1 MSGRNQENH
10 GFTPQERSRRPNYVR
25 AGSLTVAVIAMDKN
39 GRCGAASTLSSDN
52 QHRGKAGFPAAV
64 YSAARTMDVGS
75 HQISEAGI
83 SGKDF

>member
-1 MSGRNQENH
+1 MDLHPKNEVEGP
-10 GFTPQERSRRPNYVR
+10 TMYER
-25 AGSLTVAVIAMDKN
+25 GSLTVAVIAMDKK

-75 HQISEAGI
+75 HQIFEAGI